1 MVPICTPAVYPGFD
15 HEWHYGRISLP
26 SYFQDPTTGMHYL
39 YYRGHHDQNVQMIG
53 VSYSTNGVDWTAVG
67 DPVLDDTGDSGGWDN
82 RNMSNP
88 SVAYV
93 PGLLRPYV
101 MLYHARAASGG
112 LRQVGLAS
120 ATDPLG
126 PFDRLDPNTGSA
138 LADSPVIA
146 PSASASALDNGR
158 TLHPSIF
165 FDGTDLNVWYNGR
178 QGADNTLRVFH
189 ALSSDG
195 GVTWT
200 KTDEDSDGL
209 VDSIFEPTQAWHG
222 TCGAPSCSVAQ
233 VSWLEDPFTADQ
245 FEFWYTGNSS
255 QVGYTTGSATS
266 WELGV
271 SDPVLSAGSDC
282 TRMDGFAVSARGIR
296 HDLPTDTYH
305 WYYGAQTDMRDP
317 DPSEGGTCQANFDN
331 YEGDP
336 LWNNGGY
343 ISYVS
348 QGTNYAPQ
356 VTVNTPAVPGSD
368 MIFDGTVTDSA
379 PDDGNLVVTV
389 TSDVDGFLGSAT
401 ITATGNT
408 DSSPQSTSWTLSVT
422 GVSSG
427 LHSLTVDVVDGA
439 GTARSADLS
448 LIVP

>member
-1 MVPICTPAVYPGFD
+1 
-15 HEWHYGRISLP
+15 
-26 SYFQDPTTGMHYL
+26 
-39 YYRGHHDQNVQMIG
+39 
-53 VSYSTNGVDWTAVG
+53 
-67 DPVLDDTGDSGGWDN
+67 VLDDTGATGGWDN

-88 SVAYV
+88 TVAYV

-101 MLYHARAASGG
+101 MLYHARAVSGG

-126 PFDRLDPNTGSA
+126 PFDRLDPNTGAA
-138 LADSPVIA
+138 LPDSPVIA
-146 PSASASALDNGR
+146 PSVDVAAQDNGR
-158 TLHPSIF
+158 TLHPSIY
-165 FDGTDLNVWYNGR
+165 FDGTDLHVWYNGR
-178 QGADNTLRVFH
+178 QGSPNTLRVFH

-200 KTDEDSDGL
+200 KTDDDGDGL
-209 VDSIFEPTQAWHG
+209 VDAIFEPSEVWHG
-222 TCGAPSCSVAQ
+222 SSVAQ
-233 VSWLEDPFTADQ
+233 VSWLEDPFTVDE
-245 FEFWYTGNSS
+245 FEFWYTGNST
-255 QVGYTTGSATS
+255 QVGHTTGTATS
-266 WELGV
+266 WEPGTV
-271 SDPVLSAGSDC
+271 GPVLGAGPDC
-282 TRMDGFAVSARGIR
+282 SRMDGFAVSARGIR

-305 WYYGAQTDMRDP
+305 WYYGAQTDMQDP

-331 YEGDP
+331 YAGDP

-356 VTVNTPAVPGSD
+356 VTINTPASVGAD
-368 MIFDGTVTDSA
+368 MTLDGTVTDSA

-389 TSDVDGFLGSAT
+389 SSDVDGFLGAAT

-408 DSSPQSTSWTLSVT
+408 DSGPQSTSWTLGVT

-427 LHSLTVDVVDGA
+427 THSLTVDVVDAA
-439 GTARSADLS
+439 GTVRSTS
-448 LIVP
+448 LALNVP